1 MTVLKTLITGMAGFI
16 GFHLARRLAARG
28 DDIVGIDNLNDYYDV
43 SLKHARLRELGLAV
57 GNGAD
62 SKRPQVSGERATSLS
77 APLQSA
83 RHQNVVF
90 RHMDVADS
98 SALRGLME
106 TERFDLVFHLA
117 AQAGVRYSIDAPFEY
132 IDANM
137 GGFLS
142 VLEAC
147 RAAPPKHLVY
157 ASTSSVYGL
166 NGSMPFSPHTGA
178 NHPVSL
184 YAASKKANEAM
195 AHAYSHVFGLATT
208 GLRFFT
214 VYGPWGR
221 PDMAPIKFAR
231 AITRGET
238 IDVYNEG
245 RMRRDFTYVED
256 IVEGL
261 LIAGEIVPTADP
273 SWDAQTA
280 DPASSS
286 APYRVYNIGRGE
298 PVELMDFISALE
310 RELGKEAQKNY
321 LPMQPG
327 DMVATWA
334 DTSDLRSHGYTPKV
348 SINEGVR
355 RFVEWFRQWDGA

>member
-1 MTVLKTLITGMAGFI
+1 MAGFI
-16 GFHLARRLAARG
+16 GFHLAKRLAARG
-28 DDIVGIDNLNDYYDV
+28 DDVVGIDNLNDYYDV
-43 SLKHARLRELGLAV
+43 SLKYARLRELGLEV
-57 GNGAD
+57 GTDAD
-62 SKRPQVSGERATSLS
+62 GERTRMSGQPDTGS
-77 APLQSA
+77 PSVVRST
-83 RHQNVVF
+83 RHESMVF
-90 RHMDVADS
+90 RRMDVADA

-132 IDANM
+132 VDANM
-137 GGFLS
+137 AGFLS

-166 NGSMPFSPHTGA
+166 NGSMPFSPHAGA

-238 IDVYNEG
+238 IDVYNNGE
-245 RMRRDFTYVED
+245 MRRDFTYVED

-261 LIAGEIVPTADP
+261 LIAGEVVPTADP
-273 SWDAQTA
+273 SWDAREA

-298 PVELMDFISALE
+298 PVELMDFIGALE
-310 RELGKEAQKNY
+310 RELGKEARKNY
-321 LPMQPG
+321 MPMQPG

-355 RFVEWFRQWDGA
+355 RFVEWFRQWDDA